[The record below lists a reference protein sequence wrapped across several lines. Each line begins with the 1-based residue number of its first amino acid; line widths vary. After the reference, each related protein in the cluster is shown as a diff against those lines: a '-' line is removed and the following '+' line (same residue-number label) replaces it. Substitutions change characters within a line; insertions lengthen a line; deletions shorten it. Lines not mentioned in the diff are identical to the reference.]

1 MMVIT
6 SLETST
12 QTLDTTV
19 SEVKMITLD
28 QVKMYDGMNL
38 EQLEDVYTSTIKSIR
53 NTDNVESQINLGSKL
68 SYLRSII
75 KEKKNA

>member
-1 MMVIT
+1 MVIT

-38 EQLEDVYTSTIKSIR
+38 EQLEDIYTSTIKSIR
-53 NTDNVESQINLGSKL
+53 NTDNVESQINLDSKL

>member
-1 MMVIT
+1 MDIT
-6 SLETST
+6 SLGTST
-12 QTLDTTV
+12 QTLDIIV

-38 EQLEDVYTSTIKSIR
+38 EQLEDIYTSTIKSIR
-53 NTDNVESQINLGSKL
+53 NTDNVESQINLDSKL

>member
-1 MMVIT
+1 MGIT
-6 SLETST
+6 SLVTFI

-53 NTDNVESQINLGSKL
+53 NTDNVESQINLDSKL

>member
-1 MMVIT
+1 MVTT
-6 SLETST
+6 SLVTFI

-28 QVKMYDGMNL
+28 QVKMYDRMNL

-53 NTDNVESQINLGSKL
+53 NTDNAESQINLGSKL

>member
-1 MMVIT
+1 MAIT
-6 SLETST
+6 SLGTST
-12 QTLDTTV
+12 QTLDTIV

-38 EQLEDVYTSTIKSIR
+38 EQLEDIYTSTIKSIR
-53 NTDNVESQINLGSKL
+53 NTDNAESQINLGSKL